1 MKTYKNIET
10 WTKAMQKDKQK
21 KLWYDWFNIG
31 GHWYVCEEYDESGKY
46 MRYTSVT
53 EGYHLD
59 LETSNRYSS
68 SWLSDLKVTKYPIED
83 LKFDISYYIPHAEKL
98 TRNEIMLLNIWLWDR
113 KMYKEMRDLIDLLAT
128 NQEK

>member
-10 WTKAMQKDKQK
+10 WIKAIQKDKQK
-21 KLWYDWFNIG
+21 KLWHDWFNIG
-31 GHWYVCEEYDESGKY
+31 GHWYTCEEYDESGKY
-46 MRYTSVT
+46 MRYTSVI

-83 LKFDISYYIPHAEKL
+83 LRFDIGYYIPHAEKV

-113 KMYKEMRDLIDLLAT
+113 KMYKEMRDLIDLLAN